1 MCLLFCV
8 ACREAE
14 GGREQAA
21 AAAAAAAGAVG
32 PADTDP
38 GTDKLIIILL
48 HDEAESAGT
57 AASTKHL
64 VHFYAHF
71 Y

>member
-21 AAAAAAAGAVG
+21 AAAGAVG

-38 GTDKLIIILL
+38 GPDKLIIILL

>member
-14 GGREQAA
+14 GGREQ
-21 AAAAAAAGAVG
+21 AAAAAAGAVG

>member
-14 GGREQAA
+14 GGREQ

-48 HDEAESAGT
+48 R
-57 AASTKHL
+57 
-64 VHFYAHF
+64 
-71 Y
+71 

>member
-8 ACREAE
+8 ACGEAE
-14 GGREQAA
+14 GGREQ
-21 AAAAAAAGAVG
+21 AAAAGAVG

-38 GTDKLIIILL
+38 GPDKLIIVLL
-48 HDEAESAGT
+48 HDEAGSAGS
-57 AASTKHL
+57 AASTKHM
-64 VHFYAHF
+64 VHSYAHF